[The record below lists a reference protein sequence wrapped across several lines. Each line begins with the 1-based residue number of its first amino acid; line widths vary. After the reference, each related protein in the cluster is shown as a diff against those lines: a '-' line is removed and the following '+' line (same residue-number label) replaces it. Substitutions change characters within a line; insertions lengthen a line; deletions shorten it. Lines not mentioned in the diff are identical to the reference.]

1 MKMWWEN
8 AWEASADLA
17 ILPCSCRRLS
27 AFSCLWA
34 FPYCCIS
41 RTTFSRVMI
50 FNKRAKSDKS
60 AELQEKD
67 AEIERLRALVEKQGI
82 QEGSE
87 QKEGQQE
94 ETQPPQSESGTISEK
109 KGE

>member
-1 MKMWWEN
+1 M
-8 AWEASADLA
+8 
-17 ILPCSCRRLS
+17 
-27 AFSCLWA
+27 
-34 FPYCCIS
+34 
-41 RTTFSRVMI
+41 
-50 FNKRAKSDKS
+50 
-60 AELQEKD
+60 QEKD

-87 QKEGQQE
+87 QKEGQKE